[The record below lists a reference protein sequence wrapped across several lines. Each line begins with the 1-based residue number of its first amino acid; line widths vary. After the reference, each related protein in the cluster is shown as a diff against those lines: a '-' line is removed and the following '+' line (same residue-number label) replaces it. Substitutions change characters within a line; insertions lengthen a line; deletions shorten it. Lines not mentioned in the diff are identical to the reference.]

1 MRTYI
6 QPGNIIEVLVPAG
19 GMEVG
24 KGYVIGNL
32 FGVAAETAAEPVTGF
47 ETSSLHVTGV
57 FEFPNSDPVV
67 IPGDKAYFRT
77 VQGDI

>member
-1 MRTYI
+1 
-6 QPGNIIEVLVPAG
+6 
-19 GMEVG
+19 MEVG

-57 FEFPNSDPVV
+57 FRIFPIPILVRHPLENKALLSDRPRR
-67 IPGDKAYFRT
+67 Y
-77 VQGDI
+77 